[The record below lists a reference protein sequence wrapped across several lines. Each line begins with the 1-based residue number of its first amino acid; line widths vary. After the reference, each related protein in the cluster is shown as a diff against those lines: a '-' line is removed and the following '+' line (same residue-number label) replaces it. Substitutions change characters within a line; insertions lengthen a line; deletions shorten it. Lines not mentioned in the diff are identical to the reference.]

1 MELVVADS
9 SFYIRALRSKRQP
22 FLEMERLADSVE
34 WATTGMVVLEVCRG
48 LRDPV
53 VRDRFTQRYST
64 MIYLP
69 TTNAVWER
77 ATRLGWAMDRMGH
90 GIPAQD
96 IVIAAACL
104 SQGARL
110 LTHDRHF
117 EGIPGLRVC
126 HSLDDLT
133 S

>member
-9 SFYIRALRSKRQP
+9 CFYIRALRSKRQP
-22 FLEMERLADSVE
+22 FLEMERLADRVE

-48 LRDPV
+48 LRNPT
-53 VRDRFTQRYST
+53 VRDGFQARYST

-77 ATRLGWAMDRMGH
+77 ATELAWTLDRRGSTF
-90 GIPAQD
+90 PAQD

-104 SQGARL
+104 SQGATL
-110 LTHDRHF
+110 LTHDGHF
-117 EGIPGLRVC
+117 REVPGLNVC
-126 HSLDDLT
+126 DSLVDL